1 MTSPVVLA
9 RSRTVPVPVEHA
21 FDVVLPTP
29 LPDLFRHRYAAI
41 PPISA
46 VRDQEGVWGSV
57 GQTRTI
63 VLADGATMREEL
75 TSLERPDGFGYRITG
90 ITGVMKAL
98 VGAVDGRWSFEPDGP
113 GTRVTWQWTVR
124 PASRAAALAM
134 PVFGLMWRGYARKA
148 LAEIDALVLR

>member
-1 MTSPVVLA
+1 MTSPVVLVQ
-9 RSRTVPVPVEHA
+9 SRTVPAPVERA

-134 PVFGLMWRGYARKA
+134 PVFGLMWRGYARKT